1 MESCTTPDDR
11 VPEHD
16 RAPEH
21 DTAPEDVTSARRV
34 RVVLAGERQGRP
46 DPARPDPARP
56 DPARQEIEEQT
67 RIGEVLVQGL
77 IRAQL
82 ALAVRLSLVIAGA
95 FGVLPLLFALAPG
108 VAEGTLF
115 GLRLPWLLLGVL
127 TYPVLIGV
135 AWVYV
140 RLADR
145 NEQDFVDLV
154 DRS

>member
-1 MESCTTPDDR
+1 MESTTPGNGGG
-11 VPEHD
+11 
-16 RAPEH
+16 
-21 DTAPEDVTSARRV
+21 PEDGTAARRV

-46 DPARPDPARP
+46 YPARP

-82 ALAVRLSLVIAGA
+82 ALAVRLSLVVAGA
-95 FGVLPLLFALAPG
+95 FGVLPLLFAFAPG